1 MKSKNLTIFIITLSS
16 ILIVFL
22 IFILVYLLNNNSR
35 FYFNFGDTVSDK
47 LVLDETYDTIF
58 DEIKIDSKTSNIEIK
73 NSIDEKIKLVIYGEE
88 EKLEVNK
95 DNNKLN
101 IKTSEKNCIGFCF
114 NRKIFKIELYLPI
127 TYDKKLIIDNNYG
140 DVSVS
145 EFENMEI
152 SAKLSAGDINIEKI
166 KSGKIVNNYGDIK
179 INGYSKK
186 LDITEDC
193 GDVYVSAVD
202 DIKVTNKFGDIKI
215 NKVNN
220 SLNIK
225 DDCGDIKIDELDIKK
240 NSSIHNSLG
249 DITLGSTNDIYIDA
263 KTNLGDTKVNTSNKK
278 SDITLTINNSC
289 GDIEVHN

>member
-73 NSIDEKIKLVIYGEE
+73 NSNNEKIKLVIYGEE

-101 IKTSEKNCIGFCF
+101 IKTKEKNCIGFCF

-140 DVSVS
+140 DVSIS

-193 GDVYVSAVD
+193 GEVYVSAVD